1 MNEMHESSAQAAVGG
16 WLVTLLALLALLAL
30 SGCDR
35 KPADPPQPKSMGMNA
50 PVAAAPG
57 VASSSGTPDP
67 SVPSAAATAAVQA
80 APAASTARDDPSN
93 RAPDGLTKAQESN
106 AMPMPGQVNNH
117 STTANDG
124 GKRSASSP

>member
-1 MNEMHESSAQAAVGG
+1 MADSSVSTQQAVGG

-35 KPADPPQPKSMGMNA
+35 KPADPPLPKSTLNT
-50 PVAAAPG
+50 PVA
-57 VASSSGTPDP
+57 VASAVVSSSVTPDP
-67 SVPSAAATAAVQA
+67 SVPSAAATVAAKA
-80 APAASTARDDPSN
+80 EPAASTARDEPAN
-93 RAPDGLTKAQESN
+93 RPPDVLTKAQESN

-124 GKRSASSP
+124 GKRSASAP

>member
-1 MNEMHESSAQAAVGG
+1 MRDSSDEAVVGG
-16 WLVTLLALLALLAL
+16 WLVTFLALLALLAL
-30 SGCDR
+30 SSCDR
-35 KPADPPQPKSMGMNA
+35 KPADPPQPKSGGLNA
-50 PVAAAPG
+50 PVAMAPA

-67 SVPSAAATAAVQA
+67 SVPAAAATVAVQA
-80 APAASTARDDPSN
+80 AAAASTASDDAAN
-93 RAPDGLTKAQESN
+93 RPPDRLTKAQESN

>member
-1 MNEMHESSAQAAVGG
+1 MDDSSDQAVVGG

-30 SGCDR
+30 SGCER
-35 KPADPPQPKSMGMNA
+35 KPADPPQPKSSGLNL
-50 PVAAAPG
+50 PVAIAPAI
-57 VASSSGTPDP
+57 ASSSGTPDP
-67 SVPSAAATAAVQA
+67 SVPAAAATAAVQA
-80 APAASTARDDPSN
+80 QPAASTARDDAAN
-93 RAPDGLTKAQESN
+93 RPPDGLTKAQESN